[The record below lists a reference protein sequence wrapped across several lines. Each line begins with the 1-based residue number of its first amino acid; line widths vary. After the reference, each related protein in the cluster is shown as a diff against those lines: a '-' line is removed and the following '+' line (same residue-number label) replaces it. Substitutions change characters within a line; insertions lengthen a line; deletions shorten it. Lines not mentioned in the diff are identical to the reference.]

1 MTNAS
6 VSSATSGPACSARVP
21 ILPVRYAIVPRT
33 ADAPACRYADAG
45 FNLEQGFPMLQ
56 HSAYTL
62 RALRPGYVYV
72 FMKGLQGEKLVI
84 HEHVG
89 AGLYKELRYQRLE
102 DYHRRERYLS
112 GQSTGWVWADT
123 CQDTAEEVWIGYS
136 PHLWTNAITARI
148 TGSAA
153 LRKRHM
159 RQLDMAELVSGN
171 QAPSTQPHVLPVSA
185 LQTWVE
191 DFKPTERRMPLTWSS
206 DPITETLP
214 IGNLT
219 AIARH
224 YPWTQP
230 KVPVVVAL
238 ADAEGMALDLSLSVS
253 AYQHQ
258 LRDLM
263 PAEQLE
269 HTKPAQPPEQ
279 ERVPACYRLDAE
291 QLSPQSRDFHHRNL
305 VAMLLNK
312 TLESLYPADAPS
324 PELAAFRLGTSRRGP
339 ALSPAES
346 HFQALTHEDYS
357 PNGAR
362 LAQRLDVDKYRR
374 FLAER
379 DALERRI
386 AALRN
391 LALQAS
397 NDHDAWLATAES
409 QHIDNPYSL
418 AAALACYDRDER
430 TSARGLEISLALLI
444 HPMGQPTP
452 GTEDHDR
459 RFKRLEQW
467 LDQHDSPLYTA
478 LAPFNPFKDKADA
491 IGSLFGASDNVIEGL
506 AGRFPAMADITD
518 LTAQSVN
525 AVVLKRLR
533 GQTRWDA
540 SHGLRQQ
547 VLLAAR
553 EANAEKALGLLA
565 ARYRITEQAITE
577 NPFSQEV
584 QRYLK
589 SGMAQVEEMKALRI
603 SGSRTVSIEL
613 TTTARVKPNF
623 LGLLTSGGGGGLNA
637 GMLWF
642 NILSLKTAYN
652 SLQKS
657 DAPEYTLGFASSVF
671 GVIGAAAATLVSV
684 RATQKAVMLRLSAT
698 APGMAFGNGL
708 IKLLGS
714 NLFARLAGY
723 PAIFLGFA
731 SDYKKSQRQ
740 KMHGNT
746 AASDLTFYGGGAVA
760 IGSVLVLEGGI
771 AIAGATTLIPFAG
784 WAAAAVVLLGAAII
798 AGGIY
803 LHAKATEHLHTP
815 IELWASRS
823 IFGNR
828 LNDGESRPDIILDT
842 DKKLPT
848 FVNIKDE
855 INAWH
860 QVFYSPSLLSK
871 NETKLFDL
879 GHLDSK
885 WTDLNTWTTPNWTAI
900 THNQVSSI
908 PPTAEFTVLLRGF
921 LLGQSEWQASLSSQL
936 ENSGIS
942 ILPATPDCYEI
953 RGGLILHFKN
963 QIRNHRHIKLNIK
976 YLPNLGLDEQAG
988 SSQTFKLEGR

>member
-33 ADAPACRYADAG
+33 GDAPACRYADAG
-45 FNLEQGFPMLQ
+45 FNLEQGFAPLQ

-62 RALRPGYVYV
+62 RAVRPGYVYV
-72 FMKGLQGEKLVI
+72 FMKGPLGEKLVI

-89 AGLYKELRYQRLE
+89 AGLYKELRYQGLE

-123 CQDTAEEVWIGYS
+123 CQDTAKEVWIGYS

-171 QAPSTQPHVLPVSA
+171 PAPSTQPHVLPVSA

-206 DPITETLP
+206 DPVIETLP
-214 IGNLT
+214 IGNLN

-478 LAPFNPFKDKADA
+478 LAPFNPFKDKADS

-525 AVVLKRLR
+525 TVVLKRLR

-540 SHGLRQQ
+540 SHGLRRQ

-657 DAPEYTLGFASSVF
+657 DAPEYTLGLASSVF

-698 APGMAFGNGL
+698 APGMAFGNGV
-708 IKLLGS
+708 IKFLSS

-723 PAIFLGFA
+723 PAIAFSLF
-731 SDYKKSQRQ
+731 
-740 KMHGNT
+740 
-746 AASDLTFYGGGAVA
+746 SDLSKGMRQLDSGNSTAGGYTLAGGVTMATGSVVALEAGLAVA
-760 IGSVLVLEGGI
+760 GVTSIV
-771 AIAGATTLIPFAG
+771 PFAG
-784 WAAAAVVLLGAAII
+784 WAAAALVLVGIAII
-798 AGGIY
+798 AGGLC
-803 LHAKATEHLHTP
+803 LHAKAQEHLHSP
-815 IELWASRS
+815 IELWAARS

-828 LNDGESRPDIILDT
+828 INDGEIRIEIILDHE
-842 DKKLPT
+842 KKLPA
-848 FVNIKDE
+848 FPSLHAEIK
-855 INAWH
+855 AWH
-860 QVFYSPSLLSK
+860 DENFGPKLISAEQALTLGITKVDTRWNQNNHWSP
-871 NETKLFDL
+871 
-879 GHLDSK
+879 
-885 WTDLNTWTTPNWTAI
+885 PNWTAI
-900 THNQVSSI
+900 THNEVGTFQ
-908 PPTAEFTVLLRGF
+908 PTVEFTVLLPGF
-921 LLGQSEWQASLSSQL
+921 RLGVSKWSGSLSSLHDDQRMDVFPIAPT
-936 ENSGIS
+936 GHIVG
-942 ILPATPDCYEI
+942 A
-953 RGGLILHFKN
+953 GLVLHFENTLTN
-963 QIRNHRHIKLNIK
+963 QEHISLHLAYSANQ
-976 YLPNLGLDEQAG
+976 GLDEDNETL
-988 SSQTFKLEGR
+988 SIFRLER

>member
-6 VSSATSGPACSARVP
+6 VSRATSGPACSARVP

-33 ADAPACRYADAG
+33 GDAHACRYVDAG
-45 FNLEQGFPMLQ
+45 FNLEQGFTPLQ

-72 FMKGLQGEKLVI
+72 FMKGPQGEKLVI

-89 AGLYKELRYQRLE
+89 AGLYKELRYQGLE

-112 GQSTGWVWADT
+112 GQSMGWVWADT
-123 CQDTAEEVWIGYS
+123 CQDSAKEVWIGYS

-148 TGSAA
+148 TGSPA

-206 DPITETLP
+206 DPVTETLP

-269 HTKPAQPPEQ
+269 HTKPAQPPEH

-291 QLSPQSRDFHHRNL
+291 QLSRQSRDFHHRNL

-478 LAPFNPFKDKADA
+478 LAPFNPFKDKAD
-491 IGSLFGASDNVIEGL
+491 
-506 AGRFPAMADITD
+506 
-518 LTAQSVN
+518 
-525 AVVLKRLR
+525 
-533 GQTRWDA
+533 
-540 SHGLRQQ
+540 
-547 VLLAAR
+547 
-553 EANAEKALGLLA
+553 
-565 ARYRITEQAITE
+565 
-577 NPFSQEV
+577 
-584 QRYLK
+584 
-589 SGMAQVEEMKALRI
+589 
-603 SGSRTVSIEL
+603 SIECD
-613 TTTARVKPNF
+613 P
-623 LGLLTSGGGGGLNA
+623 
-637 GMLWF
+637 
-642 NILSLKTAYN
+642 
-652 SLQKS
+652 
-657 DAPEYTLGFASSVF
+657 
-671 GVIGAAAATLVSV
+671 
-684 RATQKAVMLRLSAT
+684 
-698 APGMAFGNGL
+698 
-708 IKLLGS
+708 
-714 NLFARLAGY
+714 
-723 PAIFLGFA
+723 
-731 SDYKKSQRQ
+731 
-740 KMHGNT
+740 
-746 AASDLTFYGGGAVA
+746 
-760 IGSVLVLEGGI
+760 
-771 AIAGATTLIPFAG
+771 
-784 WAAAAVVLLGAAII
+784 
-798 AGGIY
+798 
-803 LHAKATEHLHTP
+803 
-815 IELWASRS
+815 
-823 IFGNR
+823 
-828 LNDGESRPDIILDT
+828 
-842 DKKLPT
+842 
-848 FVNIKDE
+848 
-855 INAWH
+855 
-860 QVFYSPSLLSK
+860 
-871 NETKLFDL
+871 
-879 GHLDSK
+879 
-885 WTDLNTWTTPNWTAI
+885 
-900 THNQVSSI
+900 
-908 PPTAEFTVLLRGF
+908 
-921 LLGQSEWQASLSSQL
+921 
-936 ENSGIS
+936 
-942 ILPATPDCYEI
+942 
-953 RGGLILHFKN
+953 
-963 QIRNHRHIKLNIK
+963 
-976 YLPNLGLDEQAG
+976 
-988 SSQTFKLEGR
+988 

>member
-1 MTNAS
+1 MSNSS
-6 VSSATSGPACSARVP
+6 VSSATSGPACTARIP

-33 ADAPACRYADAG
+33 GDTPACRYASAG
-45 FNLEQGFPMLQ
+45 FNLEQSFPPLQ

-72 FMKGLQGEKLVI
+72 FMKGPKGEKLVI
-84 HEHVG
+84 HEYVG
-89 AGLYKELRYQRLE
+89 AGLYKELSYKGLE
-102 DYHRRERYLS
+102 NYHLRDRYLS
-112 GQSTGWVWADT
+112 SRSMGWVWADT
-123 CQDTAEEVWIGYS
+123 CPDTARQVWIGYS
-136 PHLWTNAITARI
+136 PHLWTNAVTARI
-148 TGSAA
+148 TGSSA

-159 RQLDMAELVSGN
+159 RQLDMAELIASN

-214 IGNLT
+214 IGNLV
-219 AIARH
+219 AVARH

-258 LRDLM
+258 MRDLM
-263 PAEQLE
+263 PAEQLA

-279 ERVPACYRLDAE
+279 EPVPACYRLDAE
-291 QLSPQSRDFHHRNL
+291 QLSVHSRDFHHRNL
-305 VAMLLNK
+305 VGMLLNK
-312 TLESLYPADAPS
+312 TLESMYPADAPS
-324 PELAAFRLGTSRRGP
+324 PELAAFRLGTERRGP
-339 ALSPAES
+339 ALSAAES

-357 PNGAR
+357 PSGAR
-362 LAQRLDVDKYRR
+362 LAKRIDIAKYRR

-379 DALERRI
+379 DEVERRI

-409 QHIDNPYSL
+409 QHIDNPHSL

-452 GTEDHDR
+452 GTEEHDR

-478 LAPFNPFKDKADA
+478 LAPFNPFKDKADST
-491 IGSLFGASDNVIEGL
+491 GFLFGASDNVIEGL
-506 AGRFPAMADITD
+506 VGRFPAMADITD
-518 LTAQSVN
+518 LTAQAVN
-525 AVVLKRLR
+525 TVVLKRLR

-577 NPFSQEV
+577 NPFSQEA
-584 QRYLK
+584 QKYLK
-589 SGMAQVEEMKALRI
+589 SGMAQVEEMKQLRI
-603 SGSRTVSIEL
+603 SGNRTVSIEL

-652 SLQKS
+652 SLQKN
-657 DAPEYTLGFASSVF
+657 DAPEYTLGFASSIF
-671 GVIGAAAATLVSV
+671 GVIGAAAATMVSV
-684 RATQKAVMLRLSAT
+684 RATQKAVMLRLSST
-698 APGMAFGNGL
+698 APGMGFGNGI
-708 IKLLGS
+708 IKFLSS

-723 PAIFLGFA
+723 PAIAFSLF
-731 SDYKKSQRQ
+731 SDISKGMRQLKS
-740 KMHGNT
+740 GGST
-746 AASDLTFYGGGAVA
+746 AGGYTLAGGVTMA
-760 IGSVLVLEGGI
+760 IGSAVALEAGL
-771 AIAGATTLIPFAG
+771 AVAGATTLVPFAG
-784 WAAAAVVLLGAAII
+784 WAAAALVLVGVAII
-798 AGGIY
+798 AGGLY
-803 LHAKATEHLHTP
+803 LHAKAHEHLHSP
-815 IELWASRS
+815 IELWAARTV
-823 IFGNR
+823 FGNR
-828 LNDGESRPDIILDT
+828 INDGEGRPGITLDFEN
-842 DKKLPT
+842 KLPAFASLQT
-848 FVNIKDE
+848 EIK
-855 INAWH
+855 AWH
-860 QVFYSPSLLSK
+860 NEHYGPKLLMAEQALSLGITKVDTKWHRNDQWSP
-871 NETKLFDL
+871 
-879 GHLDSK
+879 
-885 WTDLNTWTTPNWTAI
+885 PNWTAI
-900 THNQVSSI
+900 THNEVATPQ
-908 PPTAEFTVLLRGF
+908 PTVEFTVLLPGF
-921 LLGQSEWQASLSSQL
+921 RLGVSEWSGSLSALRDNQGMDVFPIAPTGHL
-936 ENSGIS
+936 VG
-942 ILPATPDCYEI
+942 A
-953 RGGLILHFKN
+953 GLVLHFENTLTN
-963 QIRNHRHIKLNIK
+963 QNHVLLHLAYSANQ
-976 YLPNLGLDEQAG
+976 GLDEDNESLA
-988 SSQTFKLEGR
+988 TFRLEC

>member
-33 ADAPACRYADAG
+33 GDAPACRYADAG

-72 FMKGLQGEKLVI
+72 FMKGPQGEKLVI

-89 AGLYKELRYQRLE
+89 AGLYKELRYQGLE

-123 CQDTAEEVWIGYS
+123 CQDTAKEVWIGYS

-214 IGNLT
+214 IGNLN

-269 HTKPAQPPEQ
+269 HTRPAQPPEQ

-397 NDHDAWLATAES
+397 NDHDTWLATAES

-478 LAPFNPFKDKADA
+478 LAPFNPFKDKADS
-491 IGSLFGASDNVIEGL
+491 IGTLFGASDNVIEGL

-671 GVIGAAAATLVSV
+671 GVIGAAAATMVSV
-684 RATQKAVMLRLSAT
+684 RATHKAVMLRLSAT
-698 APGMAFGNGL
+698 APGMAFGNGI
-708 IKLLGS
+708 IKFLGS

-723 PAIFLGFA
+723 PAIAFSLL
-731 SDYKKSQRQ
+731 SDISKARRQ
-740 KMHGNT
+740 KANGNQ
-746 AASDLTFYGGGAVA
+746 AAADYTLTGGFTMAV
-760 IGSVLVLEGGI
+760 GSAVVLEAGL
-771 AIAGATTLIPFAG
+771 AIAGVTSVVPFAG
-784 WAAAAVVLLGAAII
+784 WAAAALVLVGVAII
-798 AGGIY
+798 AGGLY
-803 LHAKATEHLHTP
+803 LHAKAHEHLHSP
-815 IELWASRS
+815 IELWAARS

-828 LNDGESRPDIILDT
+828 INDGESHADINLDF
-842 DKKLPT
+842 DKKLPAFT
-848 FVNIKDE
+848 SLQTEIK
-855 INAWH
+855 AWH
-860 QVFYSPSLLSK
+860 NEHYGPKLLSA
-871 NETKLFDL
+871 EQALSLGITKVDTRW
-879 GHLDSK
+879 HQNNHWSP
-885 WTDLNTWTTPNWTAI
+885 PNWTAI
-900 THNQVSSI
+900 THNEVATSQ
-908 PPTAEFTVLLRGF
+908 PTVEFTVLLPAFR
-921 LLGQSEWQASLSSQL
+921 LGVSEWSGSLSSLRDDQ
-936 ENSGIS
+936 GIDVFPIS
-942 ILPATPDCYEI
+942 PTGHIVDA
-953 RGGLILHFKN
+953 GLVLHFENTLAN
-963 QIRNHRHIKLNIK
+963 QNHVSLHLTYNA
-976 YLPNLGLDEQAG
+976 NQGLDEDNETL
-988 SSQTFKLEGR
+988 SIFRLER

>member
-6 VSSATSGPACSARVP
+6 VSRATSGPACSARIP

-33 ADAPACRYADAG
+33 GDAPACRYADAG
-45 FNLEQGFPMLQ
+45 FNLEQGFPTLQ

-72 FMKGLQGEKLVI
+72 FMKGPQGEKLVI

-89 AGLYKELRYQRLE
+89 AGLYKELRYQGLE

-123 CQDTAEEVWIGYS
+123 CQDSAKEVWIGYS
-136 PHLWTNAITARI
+136 PHLWTNAITAHI
-148 TGSAA
+148 TGSAT

-206 DPITETLP
+206 DPVTETLP
-214 IGNLT
+214 IGNLN

-269 HTKPAQPPEQ
+269 HTRPAQPPEQ

-418 AAALACYDRDER
+418 AAALACYDRNER

-478 LAPFNPFKDKADA
+478 LAPFNPFKDKADS

-525 AVVLKRLR
+525 TVVLKRLR

-540 SHGLRQQ
+540 SHGLRRQ
-547 VLLAAR
+547 VQLAAR

-613 TTTARVKPNF
+613 TTTARAKPNF

-642 NILSLKTAYN
+642 NILSLKTAYS

-698 APGMAFGNGL
+698 APGLAFGNGV
-708 IKLLGS
+708 IKFLSS

-723 PAIFLGFA
+723 PAIAFSLF
-731 SDYKKSQRQ
+731 
-740 KMHGNT
+740 
-746 AASDLTFYGGGAVA
+746 SDLSKGMRQLDSGNSTAGGYTLAGGVTMATGSVVALEAGLAVA
-760 IGSVLVLEGGI
+760 GVTSI
-771 AIAGATTLIPFAG
+771 IPFAG
-784 WAAAAVVLLGAAII
+784 WAAAALVLVGIAII
-798 AGGIY
+798 AGGLY
-803 LHAKATEHLHTP
+803 LHAKAHEHLHSP
-815 IELWASRS
+815 IELWAARS

-828 LNDGESRPDIILDT
+828 INDGEIRIEIILDHE
-842 DKKLPT
+842 KKLPA
-848 FVNIKDE
+848 FPSLHAEIK
-855 INAWH
+855 AWH
-860 QVFYSPSLLSK
+860 DEHFGPKLISAEQALTLGITKVDTRWNQNNHWSP
-871 NETKLFDL
+871 
-879 GHLDSK
+879 
-885 WTDLNTWTTPNWTAI
+885 PNWTAI
-900 THNQVSSI
+900 THNEVGTFQ
-908 PPTAEFTVLLRGF
+908 PTVEFTVLLPGF
-921 LLGQSEWQASLSSQL
+921 RLGVSEWSGSLSSLHDDQRMDVFPIAPT
-936 ENSGIS
+936 GHIVG
-942 ILPATPDCYEI
+942 A
-953 RGGLILHFKN
+953 GLVLHFENTLTN
-963 QIRNHRHIKLNIK
+963 QEHISLHLAYSANQ
-976 YLPNLGLDEQAG
+976 GLDEENETL
-988 SSQTFKLEGR
+988 SIFRLER

>member
-6 VSSATSGPACSARVP
+6 VSSATSGPACSARIP

-33 ADAPACRYADAG
+33 ADVPACRYADAG
-45 FNLEQGFPMLQ
+45 FNLEQGFTPLQ

-72 FMKGLQGEKLVI
+72 FMKGPLGEKLVI

-89 AGLYKELRYQRLE
+89 VGLYKELRYQGLE
-102 DYHRRERYLS
+102 DYHQRGRYLS

-123 CQDTAEEVWIGYS
+123 CQDTAKEVWIGYS

-148 TGSAA
+148 TGSPA

-339 ALSPAES
+339 ALSPAEA

-452 GTEDHDR
+452 GTEEHDR

-478 LAPFNPFKDKADA
+478 LAPFNPFKDKADS
-491 IGSLFGASDNVIEGL
+491 IGTLFGASDNVIEGL

-525 AVVLKRLR
+525 TVVLKRLR

-540 SHGLRQQ
+540 SHGLRRQ
-547 VLLAAR
+547 VQLAAR

-671 GVIGAAAATLVSV
+671 GVIGAAAATMVSV
-684 RATQKAVMLRLSAT
+684 RATHKAVMLRLSAT
-698 APGMAFGNGL
+698 APGMAFGNGI
-708 IKLLGS
+708 IKFLGS

-723 PAIFLGFA
+723 PAIAFSLL
-731 SDYKKSQRQ
+731 SDISKARRQ
-740 KMHGNT
+740 KANGNQ
-746 AASDLTFYGGGAVA
+746 AAADYTLTGGFTMAV
-760 IGSVLVLEGGI
+760 GSAVVLEAGL
-771 AIAGATTLIPFAG
+771 AIAGVTSVVPFAG
-784 WAAAAVVLLGAAII
+784 WAAAALVLVGVAII
-798 AGGIY
+798 AGGLY
-803 LHAKATEHLHTP
+803 LHAKAHEHLHSP
-815 IELWASRS
+815 IELWAARS

-828 LNDGESRPDIILDT
+828 INDGESHADINLDF
-842 DKKLPT
+842 DKKLPAFT
-848 FVNIKDE
+848 SLQTEIK
-855 INAWH
+855 AWH
-860 QVFYSPSLLSK
+860 NEHYGPKLLSA
-871 NETKLFDL
+871 EQALSLGITKVDTRW
-879 GHLDSK
+879 HQNNHWSP
-885 WTDLNTWTTPNWTAI
+885 PNWTAI
-900 THNQVSSI
+900 THNEVATSQ
-908 PPTAEFTVLLRGF
+908 PTVELTVLLPAFR
-921 LLGQSEWQASLSSQL
+921 LGVSEWSGSLSSLRDDQ
-936 ENSGIS
+936 GIDVFPIS
-942 ILPATPDCYEI
+942 PTGHIVDA
-953 RGGLILHFKN
+953 GLVLHFENTLAN
-963 QIRNHRHIKLNIK
+963 QNHVSLHLTYNA
-976 YLPNLGLDEQAG
+976 NQGLDEDNETL
-988 SSQTFKLEGR
+988 SIFRLER

>member
-33 ADAPACRYADAG
+33 GDAPACRYADAG
-45 FNLEQGFPMLQ
+45 FNLEQGFAPLQ

-62 RALRPGYVYV
+62 RAVRPGYVYV
-72 FMKGLQGEKLVI
+72 FMKGPLGEKLVI

-89 AGLYKELRYQRLE
+89 AGLYKELRYQGLE

-112 GQSTGWVWADT
+112 GQSMGWVWADT
-123 CQDTAEEVWIGYS
+123 CQDTAKEVWIGYS

-206 DPITETLP
+206 DPVTETLP
-214 IGNLT
+214 IGNLN

-397 NDHDAWLATAES
+397 NDHDAWLATAEP

-478 LAPFNPFKDKADA
+478 LAPFNPFKDKADS
-491 IGSLFGASDNVIEGL
+491 IGAMFGASDNVIEGL

-518 LTAQSVN
+518 LTTQSVN

-540 SHGLRQQ
+540 SHGLRRQ

-698 APGMAFGNGL
+698 APGMAFGNGV
-708 IKLLGS
+708 IKFLSS

-723 PAIFLGFA
+723 PAIAFSLF
-731 SDYKKSQRQ
+731 
-740 KMHGNT
+740 
-746 AASDLTFYGGGAVA
+746 SDLSKGMRQLDSGNSTAGGYTLAGGVTMATGSVVALEAGLAVA
-760 IGSVLVLEGGI
+760 GVTSIV
-771 AIAGATTLIPFAG
+771 PFAG
-784 WAAAAVVLLGAAII
+784 WAAAALVLVGIAII
-798 AGGIY
+798 AGGLY
-803 LHAKATEHLHTP
+803 LHAKAHEHLHSP
-815 IELWASRS
+815 IELWAARS

-828 LNDGESRPDIILDT
+828 INDGEIRIEIILDHE
-842 DKKLPT
+842 KKLPA
-848 FVNIKDE
+848 FPSLHAEIK
-855 INAWH
+855 AWH
-860 QVFYSPSLLSK
+860 DEHYGPKLLSA
-871 NETKLFDL
+871 EQALSLGITKVDTRWNQNN
-879 GHLDSK
+879 HWSP
-885 WTDLNTWTTPNWTAI
+885 PNWTAI
-900 THNQVSSI
+900 THNEVGTFQ
-908 PPTAEFTVLLRGF
+908 PTVEFTVLLPGF
-921 LLGQSEWQASLSSQL
+921 RLGVSKWSGSLSSLHDDQRMDVFPIAPT
-936 ENSGIS
+936 GHIVG
-942 ILPATPDCYEI
+942 A
-953 RGGLILHFKN
+953 GLVLHFENTLTN
-963 QIRNHRHIKLNIK
+963 QNHVSLHLAYSANQ
-976 YLPNLGLDEQAG
+976 GLDEDNETL
-988 SSQTFKLEGR
+988 SIFRLER

>member
-6 VSSATSGPACSARVP
+6 FSSATSGPACSARIP
-21 ILPVRYAIVPRT
+21 ILPVRYAIVPRIG
-33 ADAPACRYADAG
+33 DSPACRYAGAG
-45 FNLEQGFPMLQ
+45 FNLEQGFAPLQ

-72 FMKGLQGEKLVI
+72 YMKGPKGEKLVI
-84 HEHVG
+84 HEYVG
-89 AGLYKELRYQRLE
+89 AGLYKELRYKGLE
-102 DYHRRERYLS
+102 NYHLRERYLS
-112 GQSTGWVWADT
+112 SRSMGWVWADT
-123 CQDTAEEVWIGYS
+123 CPDTAREVWIAYS

-148 TGSAA
+148 TGSSA

-159 RQLDMAELVSGN
+159 RQLDMTELIAGN

-206 DPITETLP
+206 DPVTETLP
-214 IGNLT
+214 IGNLV
-219 AIARH
+219 AVARH

-238 ADAEGMALDLSLSVS
+238 ADAEGLALDLSLSVS

-258 LRDLM
+258 MRDLM
-263 PAEQLE
+263 PAEQLA
-269 HTKPAQPPEQ
+269 HTKPAQPPEP

-291 QLSPQSRDFHHRNL
+291 QLSVQSRDFHHRNL
-305 VAMLLNK
+305 VGMLLNK
-312 TLESLYPADAPS
+312 TLESMYPADAPS
-324 PELAAFRLGTSRRGP
+324 TDLAELRLGTTRRGP

-346 HFQALTHEDYS
+346 RFQALTHKDYS

-362 LAQRLDVDKYRR
+362 LAQRLDLDKYRR
-374 FLAER
+374 FLTER
-379 DALERRI
+379 DELERRI

-391 LALQAS
+391 QALQAS

-444 HPMGQPTP
+444 HPMGQPAP

-459 RFKRLEQW
+459 RLKRLEQW

-478 LAPFNPFKDKADA
+478 LAPFNPFKDKADS

-506 AGRFPAMADITD
+506 VGRFPAMAEITD
-518 LTAQSVN
+518 LTAQAVN
-525 AVVLKRLR
+525 TVVLKRLR

-565 ARYRITEQAITE
+565 ARYRITEQAITD

-584 QRYLK
+584 QKYLK
-589 SGMAQVEEMKALRI
+589 SGMAQVEELKELRI
-603 SGSRTVSIEL
+603 SGSRTISIEL

-652 SLQKS
+652 SLQKN
-657 DAPEYTLGFASSVF
+657 DAPEYTLGLASSIF
-671 GVIGAAAATLVSV
+671 GVIGAAAATMVSV
-684 RATQKAVMLRLSAT
+684 RATQKAVMLRLSST
-698 APGMAFGNGL
+698 APGMAFGNGI
-708 IKLLGS
+708 IKLLSS
-714 NLFARLAGY
+714 NLFARAAGY
-723 PAIFLGFA
+723 PAIAFGFFA
-731 SDYKKSQRQ
+731 DIAKALRQ
-740 KMHGNT
+740 NNNGNLT
-746 AASDLTFYGGGAVA
+746 AAGYTAAGGLTMA
-760 IGSVLVLEGGI
+760 IGSAVTLE
-771 AIAGATTLIPFAG
+771 AGLAVAGVTTLVPFAG
-784 WAAAAVVLLGAAII
+784 WAAAALVLVGVSII
-798 AGGIY
+798 AGGLY
-803 LHAKATEHLHTP
+803 LHAKAHEQHHSP
-815 IELWASRS
+815 IELWAARS

-828 LNDGESRPDIILDT
+828 INDGEGRPGITLDYEQ
-842 DKKLPT
+842 KLPAFASLQT
-848 FVNIKDE
+848 EVK
-855 INAWH
+855 AWH
-860 QVFYSPSLLSK
+860 NEHYGPKLLSA
-871 NETKLFDL
+871 EQALSLGITKADT
-879 GHLDSK
+879 K
-885 WTDLNTWTTPNWTAI
+885 WHRNDHWSPPNWAAI
-900 THNQVSSI
+900 THNEVATLQ
-908 PPTAEFTVLLRGF
+908 PTVEFTVLLPGF
-921 LLGQSEWQASLSSQL
+921 VLGVSEWSGSLSALRDDQ
-936 ENSGIS
+936 GMDVFPI
-942 ILPATPDCYEI
+942 TPTGHI
-953 RGGLILHFKN
+953 VGAGLVLHFENTLAN
-963 QIRNHRHIKLNIK
+963 QNHVSLHLAYSANQ
-976 YLPNLGLDEQAG
+976 GLDDNNETQ
-988 SSQTFKLEGR
+988 SIFRLER

>member
-33 ADAPACRYADAG
+33 GDAPACRYADAG
-45 FNLEQGFPMLQ
+45 FNLEQGFAPLQ

-62 RALRPGYVYV
+62 RAVRPGYVYV
-72 FMKGLQGEKLVI
+72 FMKGPLGEKLVI

-89 AGLYKELRYQRLE
+89 AGLYKELRYQGLE

-123 CQDTAEEVWIGYS
+123 CQDTAKEVWIGYS

-206 DPITETLP
+206 DPVTEALP
-214 IGNLT
+214 IGNLN

-397 NDHDAWLATAES
+397 NDHDAWLATAEP

-478 LAPFNPFKDKADA
+478 LAPFNPFKDKADS

-613 TTTARVKPNF
+613 TTSARVKPNF

-684 RATQKAVMLRLSAT
+684 RATHKAVMLRLSAT

-714 NLFARLAGY
+714 NLFARLSGY

-760 IGSVLVLEGGI
+760 IGSVLVLEGGL

-784 WAAAAVVLLGAAII
+784 WTAAAVVLLGAAII

-803 LHAKATEHLHTP
+803 LHAKATEHLHNP

-842 DKKLPT
+842 DKKLPN

-871 NETKLFDL
+871 KETKLFDL

-908 PPTAEFTVLLRGF
+908 PPLLNLQSSYEGFYWARANGKPALVANSRTMAYLYSQPHQTAMK
-921 LLGQSEWQASLSSQL
+921 
-936 ENSGIS
+936 SGE
-942 ILPATPDCYEI
+942 D
-953 RGGLILHFKN
+953 
-963 QIRNHRHIKLNIK
+963 
-976 YLPNLGLDEQAG
+976 
-988 SSQTFKLEGR
+988 

>member
-1 MTNAS
+1 MSNSS
-6 VSSATSGPACSARVP
+6 VSSATSGPACTARIP
-21 ILPVRYAIVPRT
+21 ILPVRYAIVPRIGDT
-33 ADAPACRYADAG
+33 PACRYASAG
-45 FNLEQGFPMLQ
+45 FNLEQSFPPLQ

-72 FMKGLQGEKLVI
+72 FMKGPKGEKLVI
-84 HEHVG
+84 HEYVG
-89 AGLYKELRYQRLE
+89 AGLYKELSYKGLE
-102 DYHRRERYLS
+102 NYHLRDRYLS
-112 GQSTGWVWADT
+112 SRSMGWVWADT
-123 CQDTAEEVWIGYS
+123 CPDTARQVWIGYS
-136 PHLWTNAITARI
+136 PHLWTNAVTARI
-148 TGSAA
+148 TGSSA

-159 RQLDMAELVSGN
+159 RQLDMAELIASS
-171 QAPSTQPHVLPVSA
+171 QASSTQPHVLPVSA

-214 IGNLT
+214 IGNLV
-219 AIARH
+219 AVARH

-258 LRDLM
+258 MRDLM
-263 PAEQLE
+263 PAEQLA

-279 ERVPACYRLDAE
+279 EPVPACYRLDAE
-291 QLSPQSRDFHHRNL
+291 QLSVHSRDFHHRNL
-305 VAMLLNK
+305 VGMLLNK
-312 TLESLYPADAPS
+312 TLESMYPADAPS
-324 PELAAFRLGTSRRGP
+324 PELAAFRLGTERRGP
-339 ALSPAES
+339 ALSAAES

-362 LAQRLDVDKYRR
+362 LAKRIDIAKYRR

-379 DALERRI
+379 DEVERRI

-409 QHIDNPYSL
+409 QHIDNPHSL

-452 GTEDHDR
+452 GTEEHDR

-478 LAPFNPFKDKADA
+478 LAPFNPFKDKADST
-491 IGSLFGASDNVIEGL
+491 GSLFGASDNVIEGL
-506 AGRFPAMADITD
+506 VGRFPAMADITD
-518 LTAQSVN
+518 LTAQAVN
-525 AVVLKRLR
+525 TVVLKRLR

-577 NPFSQEV
+577 NPFSQEA
-584 QRYLK
+584 QKYLK
-589 SGMAQVEEMKALRI
+589 SGMAQVEEMKQLRI
-603 SGSRTVSIEL
+603 SGSRTISIEL

-652 SLQKS
+652 SLQKN
-657 DAPEYTLGFASSVF
+657 DAPEYTLGFASSIF
-671 GVIGAAAATLVSV
+671 GVIGAAAATMVSV
-684 RATQKAVMLRLSAT
+684 RATQKAVMLRLSPT
-698 APGMAFGNGL
+698 APGMAFGNGI
-708 IKLLGS
+708 IKFLSS

-723 PAIFLGFA
+723 PAIAFSLF
-731 SDYKKSQRQ
+731 SDISKGMRQLKS
-740 KMHGNT
+740 GGST
-746 AASDLTFYGGGAVA
+746 AGGYTLAGGVTMA
-760 IGSVLVLEGGI
+760 IGSAVALEAGL
-771 AIAGATTLIPFAG
+771 AVAGATTLVPFAG
-784 WAAAAVVLLGAAII
+784 WAAAALVLVGVAII
-798 AGGIY
+798 AGGLY
-803 LHAKATEHLHTP
+803 LHAKAHEHLHSP
-815 IELWASRS
+815 IELWAARTV
-823 IFGNR
+823 FGNR
-828 LNDGESRPDIILDT
+828 INDGEGRPGITLDFEN
-842 DKKLPT
+842 KLPAFASLQT
-848 FVNIKDE
+848 EIK
-855 INAWH
+855 AWH
-860 QVFYSPSLLSK
+860 NEHYGPKLLMAEQALSLGITKVDTKWHRNDQWSP
-871 NETKLFDL
+871 
-879 GHLDSK
+879 
-885 WTDLNTWTTPNWTAI
+885 PNWTAI
-900 THNQVSSI
+900 THNEVATPQ
-908 PPTAEFTVLLRGF
+908 PTVEFTVLLPGF
-921 LLGQSEWQASLSSQL
+921 RLGVSEWSGSLSALRDNQGMDVFPIAPTGHL
-936 ENSGIS
+936 VG
-942 ILPATPDCYEI
+942 A
-953 RGGLILHFKN
+953 GLVLHFENTLTN
-963 QIRNHRHIKLNIK
+963 QNHVLLHLAYSANQ
-976 YLPNLGLDEQAG
+976 GLDEDNESLA
-988 SSQTFKLEGR
+988 TFRLER

>member
-6 VSSATSGPACSARVP
+6 VSRATSGPACSARVP

-33 ADAPACRYADAG
+33 GDAPACRYADAG
-45 FNLEQGFPMLQ
+45 FNLEQGFAPLQ

-62 RALRPGYVYV
+62 RAVRPGYVYV
-72 FMKGLQGEKLVI
+72 FMKGPLGEKLVI

-89 AGLYKELRYQRLE
+89 AGLYKEMRYQGLE

-123 CQDTAEEVWIGYS
+123 CQDTAKEVWIGYS

-171 QAPSTQPHVLPVSA
+171 PAPSTQPHVLPVSA

-206 DPITETLP
+206 DPVTETLP
-214 IGNLT
+214 IGNLN

-269 HTKPAQPPEQ
+269 HTRPAQPPEQ

-386 AALRN
+386 AALRT

-397 NDHDAWLATAES
+397 NDHDAWLATAEP

-478 LAPFNPFKDKADA
+478 LAPFNPFKDKADS
-491 IGSLFGASDNVIEGL
+491 IGSMFGASDNVIEGL

-525 AVVLKRLR
+525 TVVLKRLR

-565 ARYRITEQAITE
+565 ARYRITEQAVTE

-613 TTTARVKPNF
+613 TTTARAKPNF

-657 DAPEYTLGFASSVF
+657 DAPEYTMGFASSVF

-698 APGMAFGNGL
+698 APGMAFGNGV
-708 IKLLGS
+708 IKFLSS

-723 PAIFLGFA
+723 PAIAFSLF
-731 SDYKKSQRQ
+731 
-740 KMHGNT
+740 
-746 AASDLTFYGGGAVA
+746 SDLSKGMRQLDSGNSTAGGYTLAGGVTMATGSVVALEAGLAVA
-760 IGSVLVLEGGI
+760 GVTSIV
-771 AIAGATTLIPFAG
+771 PFAG
-784 WAAAAVVLLGAAII
+784 WAAAALVLVGIAII
-798 AGGIY
+798 AGGLY
-803 LHAKATEHLHTP
+803 LHAKAHEHLHSP
-815 IELWASRS
+815 IELWAARS

-828 LNDGESRPDIILDT
+828 INDGEIRIEIILDHE
-842 DKKLPT
+842 KKLPA
-848 FVNIKDE
+848 FPSLHAEIK
-855 INAWH
+855 AWH
-860 QVFYSPSLLSK
+860 DEHYGPKLLSA
-871 NETKLFDL
+871 EQALSLGITKVDTRWNQNN
-879 GHLDSK
+879 HWSP
-885 WTDLNTWTTPNWTAI
+885 PNWTAI
-900 THNQVSSI
+900 THNEVGTFQ
-908 PPTAEFTVLLRGF
+908 PTVEFTVLLPGF
-921 LLGQSEWQASLSSQL
+921 RLGVSKWSGSLSSLHDDQRMDVFPIAPT
-936 ENSGIS
+936 GHIVG
-942 ILPATPDCYEI
+942 A
-953 RGGLILHFKN
+953 GLVLHFENTLTN
-963 QIRNHRHIKLNIK
+963 QNHVSLHLAYSANQ
-976 YLPNLGLDEQAG
+976 GLDEDNETL
-988 SSQTFKLEGR
+988 SIFRLER

>member
-1 MTNAS
+1 AS

-33 ADAPACRYADAG
+33 GDAPACRYADAG
-45 FNLEQGFPMLQ
+45 FNLEQGFSPLQ

-62 RALRPGYVYV
+62 RAVRPGYVYV
-72 FMKGLQGEKLVI
+72 FMKGPLGEKLVI

-89 AGLYKELRYQRLE
+89 AGLYKELRYQGLE

-206 DPITETLP
+206 DPVTETLP
-214 IGNLT
+214 IGNLN

-397 NDHDAWLATAES
+397 NDHDAWLATAEP

-478 LAPFNPFKDKADA
+478 LAPFNPFKDKADS
-491 IGSLFGASDNVIEGL
+491 IGAMFGASDNVIEGL

-657 DAPEYTLGFASSVF
+657 DAPEYTMGFASSVF

-698 APGMAFGNGL
+698 APGMAFGNGV
-708 IKLLGS
+708 IKFLSS

-723 PAIFLGFA
+723 PAIAFSLF
-731 SDYKKSQRQ
+731 
-740 KMHGNT
+740 
-746 AASDLTFYGGGAVA
+746 SDLSKGMRQLDSGNSTAGGYTLAGGVTMATGSVVALEAGLAVA
-760 IGSVLVLEGGI
+760 GVTSIV
-771 AIAGATTLIPFAG
+771 PFAG
-784 WAAAAVVLLGAAII
+784 WAAAALVLVGIAII
-798 AGGIY
+798 AGGLY
-803 LHAKATEHLHTP
+803 LHAKAHEHLHSP
-815 IELWASRS
+815 IELWAARS

-828 LNDGESRPDIILDT
+828 INDGEIRIEIILDHE
-842 DKKLPT
+842 KKLPA
-848 FVNIKDE
+848 FPSLHAEIK
-855 INAWH
+855 AWH
-860 QVFYSPSLLSK
+860 DEHYGPKLLSA
-871 NETKLFDL
+871 EQALSLGITKVDTRWNQNN
-879 GHLDSK
+879 HWSP
-885 WTDLNTWTTPNWTAI
+885 PNWTAI
-900 THNQVSSI
+900 THNEVGTFQ
-908 PPTAEFTVLLRGF
+908 PTVEFTVLLPGF
-921 LLGQSEWQASLSSQL
+921 RLGVSKWSGSLSSLHDDQRMDVFPIAPT
-936 ENSGIS
+936 GHIVG
-942 ILPATPDCYEI
+942 A
-953 RGGLILHFKN
+953 GLVLHFENTLTN
-963 QIRNHRHIKLNIK
+963 QEHISLHLAYSANQ
-976 YLPNLGLDEQAG
+976 GLDEDNETL
-988 SSQTFKLEGR
+988 SIFRLER

>member
-6 VSSATSGPACSARVP
+6 VSRATSGPACSARVP

-33 ADAPACRYADAG
+33 GDAHACRYVDAG
-45 FNLEQGFPMLQ
+45 FNLEQGFAPLQ

-72 FMKGLQGEKLVI
+72 FMKGPQGEKLVI

-89 AGLYKELRYQRLE
+89 AGLYKELRYQGLE

-112 GQSTGWVWADT
+112 GQSMGWVWADT
-123 CQDTAEEVWIGYS
+123 CQDSAKEVWIGYS

-148 TGSAA
+148 TGSPA

-159 RQLDMAELVSGN
+159 RQLDMADLVSGN

-185 LQTWVE
+185 LQIWVE

-206 DPITETLP
+206 DPVTETLP

-467 LDQHDSPLYTA
+467 LDQNDSPLYTA
-478 LAPFNPFKDKADA
+478 LAPFNPFKDKADS
-491 IGSLFGASDNVIEGL
+491 IGTLFGASDNVIEGL

-525 AVVLKRLR
+525 TVVLKRLR

-540 SHGLRQQ
+540 SHGLRRQ

-698 APGMAFGNGL
+698 APGMAFGNGI
-708 IKLLGS
+708 IKFLSS

-723 PAIFLGFA
+723 PAIALGFFA
-731 SDYKKSQRQ
+731 DGTKALRQ
-740 KMHGNT
+740 YENGDLT
-746 AASDLTFYGGGAVA
+746 AAGYTVAGGFTMA
-760 IGSVLVLEGGI
+760 IGSAVVLEAGL
-771 AIAGATTLIPFAG
+771 AIAGVTSVVPFAG
-784 WAAAAVVLLGAAII
+784 WAAAALVLVGVAII
-798 AGGIY
+798 AGGLY
-803 LHAKATEHLHTP
+803 LHAKAHERLHSP
-815 IELWASRS
+815 IELWAARS

-828 LNDGESRPDIILDT
+828 INDGESHADINLDF
-842 DKKLPT
+842 DKKLPAFT
-848 FVNIKDE
+848 SLQTEIK
-855 INAWH
+855 AWH
-860 QVFYSPSLLSK
+860 NEHYGPKLLSA
-871 NETKLFDL
+871 EQALSLGITKADTRW
-879 GHLDSK
+879 HQNNHWSP
-885 WTDLNTWTTPNWTAI
+885 PNWTAI
-900 THNQVSSI
+900 THNEVATPQ
-908 PPTAEFTVLLRGF
+908 PTVEFTVLLPAFR
-921 LLGQSEWQASLSSQL
+921 LGVSEWSGSLSSVRDNHGIDVFPISPTGHL
-936 ENSGIS
+936 VDAGLVLNFENTLANQNHVS
-942 ILPATPDCYEI
+942 
-953 RGGLILHFKN
+953 LHLTYNAN
-963 QIRNHRHIKLNIK
+963 Q
-976 YLPNLGLDEQAG
+976 GLDEDNETL
-988 SSQTFKLEGR
+988 SIFRLER

>member
-33 ADAPACRYADAG
+33 GDAPACRYADAG
-45 FNLEQGFPMLQ
+45 FNLEQGFPTLQ

-62 RALRPGYVYV
+62 RAVRPGYVYV
-72 FMKGLQGEKLVI
+72 FMKGPLGEKLVI

-89 AGLYKELRYQRLE
+89 AGLYKELRYQGLE

-123 CQDTAEEVWIGYS
+123 CQDTAKEVWIGYS

-171 QAPSTQPHVLPVSA
+171 PAPSTQPHVLPVSA

-206 DPITETLP
+206 DPVTETLP
-214 IGNLT
+214 IGNLN

-269 HTKPAQPPEQ
+269 HTRPAQPPEQ

-478 LAPFNPFKDKADA
+478 LAPFNPFKDKADS

-540 SHGLRQQ
+540 SHGLHQQ

-613 TTTARVKPNF
+613 TTTARAKPNF

-698 APGMAFGNGL
+698 APGMAFGNGV
-708 IKLLGS
+708 IKFLSS

-723 PAIFLGFA
+723 PAIAFSLF
-731 SDYKKSQRQ
+731 
-740 KMHGNT
+740 
-746 AASDLTFYGGGAVA
+746 SDLSKGMRQLDSGNSTAGGYTLAGGVTMATGSVVALEAGLAVA
-760 IGSVLVLEGGI
+760 GVTSIV
-771 AIAGATTLIPFAG
+771 PFAG
-784 WAAAAVVLLGAAII
+784 WAAAALVLVGIAII
-798 AGGIY
+798 AGGLY
-803 LHAKATEHLHTP
+803 LHAKAQEHLHSP
-815 IELWASRS
+815 IELWAARS

-828 LNDGESRPDIILDT
+828 INDGEIRIEIILDHE
-842 DKKLPT
+842 KKLPA
-848 FVNIKDE
+848 FPSLHAEIK
-855 INAWH
+855 AWH
-860 QVFYSPSLLSK
+860 DENFGPKLISAEQALTLGITKVDTRWNQNNHWSP
-871 NETKLFDL
+871 
-879 GHLDSK
+879 
-885 WTDLNTWTTPNWTAI
+885 PNWTAI
-900 THNQVSSI
+900 THNEVGTFQ
-908 PPTAEFTVLLRGF
+908 PTVEFTVLLPGF
-921 LLGQSEWQASLSSQL
+921 RLGVSKWSGSLSSLHDDQRMDVFPIAPT
-936 ENSGIS
+936 GHIVG
-942 ILPATPDCYEI
+942 A
-953 RGGLILHFKN
+953 GLVLHFENTLTN
-963 QIRNHRHIKLNIK
+963 QEHISLHLAYSANQ
-976 YLPNLGLDEQAG
+976 GLDEDNETL
-988 SSQTFKLEGR
+988 SIFRLER

>member
-33 ADAPACRYADAG
+33 GDAPACRYADAG
-45 FNLEQGFPMLQ
+45 FNLEQGFSPLQ

-62 RALRPGYVYV
+62 RAVRPGYVYV
-72 FMKGLQGEKLVI
+72 FMKGPLGEKLVI

-89 AGLYKELRYQRLE
+89 AGLYKEMCYQGLE

-206 DPITETLP
+206 DPVTETLP
-214 IGNLT
+214 IGNLN

-397 NDHDAWLATAES
+397 NDHDAWLATAEP
-409 QHIDNPYSL
+409 QHIDNLYSL

-478 LAPFNPFKDKADA
+478 LAPFNPFKDKADS
-491 IGSLFGASDNVIEGL
+491 IGAMFGA
-506 AGRFPAMADITD
+506 
-518 LTAQSVN
+518 
-525 AVVLKRLR
+525 
-533 GQTRWDA
+533 
-540 SHGLRQQ
+540 
-547 VLLAAR
+547 
-553 EANAEKALGLLA
+553 
-565 ARYRITEQAITE
+565 
-577 NPFSQEV
+577 
-584 QRYLK
+584 
-589 SGMAQVEEMKALRI
+589 
-603 SGSRTVSIEL
+603 
-613 TTTARVKPNF
+613 
-623 LGLLTSGGGGGLNA
+623 
-637 GMLWF
+637 
-642 NILSLKTAYN
+642 
-652 SLQKS
+652 
-657 DAPEYTLGFASSVF
+657 
-671 GVIGAAAATLVSV
+671 
-684 RATQKAVMLRLSAT
+684 KAV
-698 APGMAFGNGL
+698 
-708 IKLLGS
+708 
-714 NLFARLAGY
+714 
-723 PAIFLGFA
+723 
-731 SDYKKSQRQ
+731 
-740 KMHGNT
+740 
-746 AASDLTFYGGGAVA
+746 
-760 IGSVLVLEGGI
+760 
-771 AIAGATTLIPFAG
+771 
-784 WAAAAVVLLGAAII
+784 
-798 AGGIY
+798 
-803 LHAKATEHLHTP
+803 
-815 IELWASRS
+815 
-823 IFGNR
+823 
-828 LNDGESRPDIILDT
+828 
-842 DKKLPT
+842 
-848 FVNIKDE
+848 
-855 INAWH
+855 
-860 QVFYSPSLLSK
+860 
-871 NETKLFDL
+871 
-879 GHLDSK
+879 
-885 WTDLNTWTTPNWTAI
+885 
-900 THNQVSSI
+900 
-908 PPTAEFTVLLRGF
+908 
-921 LLGQSEWQASLSSQL
+921 
-936 ENSGIS
+936 
-942 ILPATPDCYEI
+942 
-953 RGGLILHFKN
+953 
-963 QIRNHRHIKLNIK
+963 
-976 YLPNLGLDEQAG
+976 
-988 SSQTFKLEGR
+988 

>member
-6 VSSATSGPACSARVP
+6 VSRATSGPACSARVP

-33 ADAPACRYADAG
+33 GDAPACRYADAG
-45 FNLEQGFPMLQ
+45 FNLEQGFAPLQ

-62 RALRPGYVYV
+62 RAVRPGYVYV
-72 FMKGLQGEKLVI
+72 FMKGPLGEKLVI

-89 AGLYKELRYQRLE
+89 AGLYKEMRYQGLE

-112 GQSTGWVWADT
+112 GQSIGWVWADT
-123 CQDTAEEVWIGYS
+123 CQDTAKEVWIGYS

-206 DPITETLP
+206 DPVTETLP
-214 IGNLT
+214 IGNLN

-269 HTKPAQPPEQ
+269 HTRPAQPPEQ

-397 NDHDAWLATAES
+397 NDHDAWLATAEP

-467 LDQHDSPLYTA
+467 LDQHDSPLYIA
-478 LAPFNPFKDKADA
+478 LAPFNPFKDKADS

-525 AVVLKRLR
+525 TVVLKRLR

-540 SHGLRQQ
+540 SHGLRRQ

-698 APGMAFGNGL
+698 APGMAFGNGV
-708 IKLLGS
+708 IKFLSS

-723 PAIFLGFA
+723 PAIAFSLF
-731 SDYKKSQRQ
+731 
-740 KMHGNT
+740 
-746 AASDLTFYGGGAVA
+746 SDLSKGMRQLDSGNSTAGGYTLAGGVTMATGSVVALEAGLAVA
-760 IGSVLVLEGGI
+760 GVTSIV
-771 AIAGATTLIPFAG
+771 PFAG
-784 WAAAAVVLLGAAII
+784 WAAAALVLVGIAII
-798 AGGIY
+798 AGGLY
-803 LHAKATEHLHTP
+803 LHAKAQEHLHSP
-815 IELWASRS
+815 IELWAARS

-828 LNDGESRPDIILDT
+828 INDGEIRIEIILDHE
-842 DKKLPT
+842 KKLPA
-848 FVNIKDE
+848 FPSLHAEIK
-855 INAWH
+855 AWH
-860 QVFYSPSLLSK
+860 DENFGPKLISAEQALTLGITKVDTRWNQNNHWSP
-871 NETKLFDL
+871 
-879 GHLDSK
+879 
-885 WTDLNTWTTPNWTAI
+885 PNWTAI
-900 THNQVSSI
+900 THNEVGTFQ
-908 PPTAEFTVLLRGF
+908 PTVEFTVLLPGF
-921 LLGQSEWQASLSSQL
+921 RLGVSKWSGSLSSLHDDQRMDVFPIAPT
-936 ENSGIS
+936 GHIVG
-942 ILPATPDCYEI
+942 A
-953 RGGLILHFKN
+953 GLVLHFENTLTN
-963 QIRNHRHIKLNIK
+963 QEHISLHLAYSANQ
-976 YLPNLGLDEQAG
+976 GLDEDNETL
-988 SSQTFKLEGR
+988 SIFRLER

>member
-1 MTNAS
+1 MSNSS
-6 VSSATSGPACSARVP
+6 VSSATSGPACTARIP

-33 ADAPACRYADAG
+33 GDTPACRYASAG
-45 FNLEQGFPMLQ
+45 FNLEQSFPPLQ

-72 FMKGLQGEKLVI
+72 FMKGPKGEKLVI
-84 HEHVG
+84 HEYVG
-89 AGLYKELRYQRLE
+89 AGLYKELSYKGLE
-102 DYHRRERYLS
+102 NYHLRDRYLS
-112 GQSTGWVWADT
+112 SRSMGWVWADT
-123 CQDTAEEVWIGYS
+123 CPDTARQVWIGYS
-136 PHLWTNAITARI
+136 PHLWTNAVTARI
-148 TGSAA
+148 TGSSA

-159 RQLDMAELVSGN
+159 RQLDMAELIASN

-214 IGNLT
+214 IGNLV
-219 AIARH
+219 AVARH

-258 LRDLM
+258 MRDLM
-263 PAEQLE
+263 PAEQLA

-279 ERVPACYRLDAE
+279 EPVPACYRLDAE
-291 QLSPQSRDFHHRNL
+291 QLSVHSRDFHHRNL
-305 VAMLLNK
+305 VGMLLNK
-312 TLESLYPADAPS
+312 TLESMYPADAPS
-324 PELAAFRLGTSRRGP
+324 PELAAFRLGTERRGP
-339 ALSPAES
+339 ALSAAES

-362 LAQRLDVDKYRR
+362 LAKRIDIAKYRR

-379 DALERRI
+379 DEVERRI

-409 QHIDNPYSL
+409 QHIDNPHSL

-452 GTEDHDR
+452 GTEEHDR

-478 LAPFNPFKDKADA
+478 LAPFNPFKDKADST
-491 IGSLFGASDNVIEGL
+491 GFLFGASDNVIEGL
-506 AGRFPAMADITD
+506 VGRFPAMADITD
-518 LTAQSVN
+518 LTAQAVN
-525 AVVLKRLR
+525 TVVLKRLR

-565 ARYRITEQAITE
+565 ERYRITEQAITE

-584 QRYLK
+584 QKYLK
-589 SGMAQVEEMKALRI
+589 SGMAQVEEMKQLRI
-603 SGSRTVSIEL
+603 SGNRTVSIEL

-652 SLQKS
+652 SLQKN
-657 DAPEYTLGFASSVF
+657 DAPEYTLGFASSIF
-671 GVIGAAAATLVSV
+671 GVIGAAAATMVSV
-684 RATQKAVMLRLSAT
+684 RATQKAVMLRLSST
-698 APGMAFGNGL
+698 APGMGFGNGI
-708 IKLLGS
+708 IKFLSS

-723 PAIFLGFA
+723 PAIAFSLF
-731 SDYKKSQRQ
+731 SDISKGMRQLKS
-740 KMHGNT
+740 GGST
-746 AASDLTFYGGGAVA
+746 AGGYTLAGGVTMA
-760 IGSVLVLEGGI
+760 IGSAVALEAGL
-771 AIAGATTLIPFAG
+771 AVAGATTLVPFAG
-784 WAAAAVVLLGAAII
+784 WAAAALVLVGVAII
-798 AGGIY
+798 AGGLY
-803 LHAKATEHLHTP
+803 LHAKAHEHLHSP
-815 IELWASRS
+815 IELWAARTV
-823 IFGNR
+823 FGNR
-828 LNDGESRPDIILDT
+828 INDGEGRPGITLDFEN
-842 DKKLPT
+842 KLPAFASLQT
-848 FVNIKDE
+848 EIK
-855 INAWH
+855 AWH
-860 QVFYSPSLLSK
+860 NEHYGPKLLMAEQALSLGITKVDTKWHRNDQWSP
-871 NETKLFDL
+871 
-879 GHLDSK
+879 
-885 WTDLNTWTTPNWTAI
+885 PNWTAI
-900 THNQVSSI
+900 THNEVATPQ
-908 PPTAEFTVLLRGF
+908 PTVEFTVLLPGF
-921 LLGQSEWQASLSSQL
+921 RLGVSEWSGSLSALRDNQGMDVFPIAPTGHL
-936 ENSGIS
+936 VG
-942 ILPATPDCYEI
+942 A
-953 RGGLILHFKN
+953 GLVLHFENTLTN
-963 QIRNHRHIKLNIK
+963 QNHVLLHLAYSANQ
-976 YLPNLGLDEQAG
+976 GLDEDNESLA
-988 SSQTFKLEGR
+988 TFRLEC